1 MNGVKMEVD
10 PQIKPDPD
18 TKSPG
23 GPGFADIDDMYE
35 DTGELNIPTD
45 FADRQVWL
53 TRVPKWLWEVLS
65 KAEDDE
71 EVEIGRILEWQEAN
85 DTKVRGDMSRA
96 AILLTCA
103 QRKLQLRQTV
113 NDFTEYP
120 KEYKLNVTN
129 PQPLNEFVFSEKD
142 LEGYNPNAYKR
153 PGRQGQQGTFAGQGT
168 GVKDGRVDKWWNKG
182 GRGGKKQPIPKH
194 TTLVARSSL
203 DVNCIPV
210 DNAELARFR
219 MRENKKTQQ
228 ASNRLVLE
236 NNLHEFTRL
245 IGGTTPAG
253 NPTIDIQATR
263 AKPKS
268 QDNKF
273 ARIPQNQLLD
283 MLLKLFQEYKYW
295 PIKALKDRTR
305 QPEAYL
311 RETLSKIATLVRTG
325 QFANTWMLNKDAE
338 ESNYLAN
345 LDETDVKEEMAP
357 EPEFG
362 EDDDEGDEEMEDAL

>member
-1 MNGVKMEVD
+1 MAE
-10 PQIKPDPD
+10 
-18 TKSPG
+18 
-23 GPGFADIDDMYE
+23 FAD
-35 DTGELNIPTD
+35 
-45 FADRQVWL
+45 
-53 TRVPKWLWEVLS
+53 
-65 KAEDDE
+65 
-71 EVEIGRILEWQEAN
+71 
-85 DTKVRGDMSRA
+85 
-96 AILLTCA
+96 
-103 QRKLQLRQTV
+103 
-113 NDFTEYP
+113 YP
-120 KEYKLNVTN
+120 KEYKFNVTN
-129 PQPLNEFVFSEKD
+129 NKPLNEFVFSEKD

-153 PGRQGQQGTFAGQGT
+153 PRGNQG
-168 GVKDGRVDKWWNKG
+168 GVKDGRVDKGWS
-182 GRGGKKQPIPKH
+182 RGGFRNGRKQPIPKH
-194 TTLVARSSL
+194 TTLVARSTL
-203 DVNCIPV
+203 DINCVPV
-210 DNAELARFR
+210 DNAELAHFR
-219 MRENKKTQQ
+219 VRESKKTQQ
-228 ASNRLVLE
+228 ASNKLVLE

-253 NPTIDIQATR
+253 NPTFDIQAAR

-357 EPEFG
+357 EPEFN
-362 EDDDEGDEEMEDAL
+362 DDDEEEGDEEMVDAL

>member
-1 MNGVKMEVD
+1 MEVD

-23 GPGFADIDDMYE
+23 GPGFADVDDMYE
-35 DTGELNIPTD
+35 DTGELNIPPD
-45 FADRQVWL
+45 FPERQVWL

-65 KAEDDE
+65 KVDDDD
-71 EVEIGRILEWQEAN
+71 EVEIGRMLEWKEGN
-85 DTKVRGDMSRA
+85 ETK
-96 AILLTCA
+96 T
-103 QRKLQLRQTV
+103 KLQLRQTV
-113 NDFTEYP
+113 DKFADYP
-120 KEYKLNVTN
+120 KEYKLNITN
-129 PQPLNEFVFSEKD
+129 PSPLNEFVFSEKD

-153 PGRQGQQGTFAGQGT
+153 PGRQGGFQG
-168 GVKDGRVDKWWNKG
+168 GVKDGRVDKWWSKGG
-182 GRGGKKQPIPKH
+182 GRGGRGRQPIPKH
-194 TTLVARSSL
+194 TTLVARSTV
-203 DVNCIPV
+203 DINCIPV
-210 DNAELARFR
+210 DNAELAKFR
-219 MRENKKTQQ
+219 QRENKKMEKG
-228 ASNRLVLE
+228 SNRLVLE

-245 IGGTTPAG
+245 IGGTTPMG
-253 NPTIDIQATR
+253 NPTFDIQAQR

-338 ESNYLAN
+338 ESNYLAG

-362 EDDDEGDEEMEDAL
+362 EDDEEEGDEEMVDAL

>member
-1 MNGVKMEVD
+1 MNGVKMETD

-18 TKSPG
+18 IKSPS
-23 GPGFADIDDMYE
+23 GPGFADVDDMYE

-45 FADRQVWL
+45 FGDRQVWL

-65 KAEDDE
+65 KAEDDDE
-71 EVEIGRILEWQEAN
+71 IEIGRILEWQEGN
-85 DTKVRGDMSRA
+85 DTK
-96 AILLTCA
+96 
-103 QRKLQLRQTV
+103 RKLQLRQTV
-113 NDFTEYP
+113 NDFAEYP

-129 PQPLNEFVFSEKD
+129 PHPINEFVFSEKD

-153 PGRQGQQGTFAGQGT
+153 PRQGQGNFGGQGG
-168 GVKDGRVDKWWNKG
+168 GVKDGRVDKWWNRV
-182 GRGGKKQPIPKH
+182 GRNGRKQPIPKH
-194 TTLVARSSL
+194 TTLVARSAL
-203 DVNCIPV
+203 DVNCVPV

-219 MRENKKTQQ
+219 LRENKKTEQ

-253 NPTIDIQATR
+253 NPTIDIQAAR
-263 AKPKS
+263 AKPKT

-295 PIKALKDRTR
+295 PIKALKERTQ

-325 QFANTWMLNKDAE
+325 QFANTWMLNRDAE
-338 ESNYLAN
+338 ESNYLSN

-357 EPEFG
+357 EPEMG

>member
-10 PQIKPDPD
+10 PQVKPDPD
-18 TKSPG
+18 IKSPS
-23 GPGFADIDDMYE
+23 GFADVDDMYE
-35 DTGELNIPTD
+35 DTGELNIPPD
-45 FADRQVWL
+45 FPDRSVWL

-65 KAEDDE
+65 KVENDDE
-71 EVEIGRILEWQEAN
+71 IEIGRVVEWKEGN
-85 DTKVRGDMSRA
+85 ETK
-96 AILLTCA
+96 T
-103 QRKLQLRQTV
+103 KLQLRQTV
-113 NDFTEYP
+113 PEFTDFP

-129 PQPLNEFVFSEKD
+129 PKPINEFVFSEKD

-153 PGRQGQQGTFAGQGT
+153 PGRQNQHSSFGAG

-182 GRGGKKQPIPKH
+182 GGRNGRKQPIPKH
-194 TTLVARSSL
+194 TTLVARSNL

-219 MRENKKTQQ
+219 LRQNKKTEQ

-236 NNLHEFTRL
+236 NNLHELTRL
-245 IGGTTPAG
+245 IGGTGPAG
-253 NPTIDIQATR
+253 NPTIDIQATK

-345 LDETDVKEEMAP
+345 LEDVKEEMAP